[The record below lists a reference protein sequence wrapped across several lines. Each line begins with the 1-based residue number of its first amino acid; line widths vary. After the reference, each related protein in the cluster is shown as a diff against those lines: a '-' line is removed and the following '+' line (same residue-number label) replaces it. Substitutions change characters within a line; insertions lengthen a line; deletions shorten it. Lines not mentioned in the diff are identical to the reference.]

1 MTKVSELMTIERL
14 LLEIENRFKFLL
26 SFENVRL
33 LYDYLKT
40 VGKVTNLFFMLQ
52 EDYYNRFKDKE
63 KLKEYHEKLLN
74 DKVNLN
80 VSKMIRFIDWMN
92 ETTDDEEFK
101 NLVVKNKFWGI
112 NETH

>member
-14 LLEIENRFKFLL
+14 LLEIENRFKFSL

-63 KLKEYHEKLLN
+63 KLKEYHEKLLS

-80 VSKMIRFIDWMN
+80 VSKMIRFIDWMD